1 MRLIKSLTTFLLFPG
16 VTEST
21 PINIKGRVLFL
32 NALFGL
38 CMLVVPPFI
47 VFSLWREHA
56 QLANI
61 LLVFMFAQTSGVVI
75 IRTIKN
81 YRLSGLISSASIV
94 LLMLYLSF
102 TGGYKFY
109 SPVFIFF
116 LPVSV
121 LFLTEF
127 KVGITINL
135 VTFIL
140 VGLFLFIPPFITTD
154 FIIPLDFSIRLF
166 TSYFIVNIVAILGGY
181 IHLSARKR
189 LKYLAFYDHLTG
201 LPNRASL
208 DRKLDI
214 AIEETDRNNTIIASL
229 LININRFK
237 HINDS
242 LSHQIGDEVLKII
255 VIRIQNILPEN
266 AVFGRYTGADF
277 LVFIPDIES
286 PAEVQN
292 VAQDIHNTFLRP
304 VYIDTHYLKLAIRI
318 AITYYPLDGQT
329 ASRIM
334 KNLDLTLNQARIGD
348 KDHVTL
354 HYKEEQYK
362 NFLEEYQIA
371 VQLRTAIKN
380 NEFHLVY
387 QPITCNKSGKAKS
400 VEVLIRWNNNK
411 LGFVS
416 PMKFIPIA
424 EEVGVI
430 YELSEWLFR
439 KAFEDLIR
447 LNERGLNDLHLSLN
461 LSPVHMR
468 NANFLSSLKRSVASF
483 DIDYHKI
490 HFEITEGVLLEDDTS
505 IKNVIFKLKQMGFK
519 LSLDDFGTGYSSLSY
534 LKKFQVDCLKID
546 QSFIRQ
552 LKSED
557 SSIEIVK
564 AIIVMAKSLKL
575 ETIAEGVEYAEQLNL
590 LKSLG
595 CTYTQGYYYSKPR
608 TFDDLVTYLQDEKKS
623 SELS

>member
-1 MRLIKSLTTFLLFPG
+1 MSRIKSLTNFLLFPG

-21 PINIKGRVLFL
+21 PLNIKGRILFL
-32 NALFGL
+32 NSLFGL
-38 CMLVVPPFI
+38 CLVVVPPFI
-47 VFSLWREHA
+47 FFSLWREHVE
-56 QLANI
+56 LANI
-61 LLVFMFAQTSGVVI
+61 LLVFMFLQTSGVVI
-75 IRTIKN
+75 IRTVKQ
-81 YRLSGLISSASIV
+81 YRLAGLISAGSIV

-127 KVGITINL
+127 KLGITINFI
-135 VTFIL
+135 TFLL
-140 VGLFLFIPPFITTD
+140 VGLFLFVPPILNTNS
-154 FIIPLDFSIRLF
+154 IIPVDFSIRLF

-189 LKYLAFYDHLTG
+189 LKYLAFYDQLTG

-208 DRKLDI
+208 DRELDR
-214 AIEETDRNNTIIASL
+214 AIDEADKNNTIIAAL

-255 VIRIQNILPEN
+255 VIRIQNILPNN

-277 LVFIPDIES
+277 LIFISDIEN
-286 PAEVQN
+286 PAEIHK

-371 VQLRTAIKN
+371 VQLRTAIKS

-387 QPITCNKSGKAKS
+387 QPITSNETGRTES
-400 VEVLIRWNNNK
+400 VEVLIRWTNSK
-411 LGFVS
+411 LGLIS

-430 YELSEWLFR
+430 YELSEWLFKR
-439 KAFEDLIR
+439 AFEDLLK
-447 LNERGLNDLHLSLN
+447 LNEKGFKELHLSLN

-483 DIDYHKI
+483 DFDYNRI

-505 IKNVIFKLKQMGFK
+505 IRNVIYKLKQMGFK

-564 AIIVMAKSLKL
+564 AIIVMAKSLNL
-575 ETIAEGVEYAEQLNL
+575 QTIAEGVEYEEQLNQ

-595 CTYTQGYYYSKPR
+595 CNYTQGYYYSKPLP
-608 TFDDLVTYLQDEKKS
+608 FDELVTYLQNEEKRRI
-623 SELS
+623 LS